1 MIEIAYFEMN
11 ENGNRS
17 FIIGDLHGCRDMLE
31 KMLAI
36 IPWDHERD
44 NLIFVGDYIDRGDDS
59 KGVIDILLKLTAMSP
74 RVQCLM
80 GNHESLFLDYLS
92 GKDQHNFL
100 INGGVAT
107 LNSYRLNGRIYIP
120 PQHISFIESLK
131 ILIELDDY
139 FVVHAGLM
147 PEVRIEKQTIKDILW
162 IREVFIF
169 SEYDFGKKIIFGHTP
184 FLSPFITDNKIG
196 LDTGAVFGNKLTCV
210 ELPDEKFYYVGSK

>member
-1 MIEIAYFEMN
+1 MN
-11 ENGNRS
+11 ENGNKS

-59 KGVIDILLKLTAMSP
+59 KGVIDILLKLTGMSP

-92 GKDQHNFL
+92 GRDQRNFL
-100 INGGVAT
+100 VNGGVAT
-107 LNSYRLNGRIYIP
+107 LNSYRVNGRIYIP
-120 PQHISFIESLK
+120 PRHISFIESLK

-139 FVVHAGLM
+139 YVVHAGLM
-147 PEVRIEKQTIKDILW
+147 PEVRIEKQAIKDILW
-162 IREVFIF
+162 IRENFIF